1 MARTILITIQ
11 DNEAAE
17 LFARQML
24 ASPEPPDYLAG
35 LVEVPE
41 GATIDAMVARPTK
54 YCKCTPA
61 QLRQGRHGPKIVRNW
76 TRTPRFGWF
85 VCSRCKRPSRIVVKN
100 FIENHLTNLCDLLP
114 ELLPGRE
121 PANMDTRF
129 MDTRAQEMA
138 S

>member
-54 YCKCTPA
+54 YCRCTPT

-85 VCSRCKRPSRIVVKN
+85 VCSRCKRPSRARS
-100 FIENHLTNLCDLLP
+100 LLP
-114 ELLPGRE
+114 ASE
-121 PANMDTRF
+121 PAASLTFPATFPTRPPVV
-129 MDTRAQEMA
+129 RSEL